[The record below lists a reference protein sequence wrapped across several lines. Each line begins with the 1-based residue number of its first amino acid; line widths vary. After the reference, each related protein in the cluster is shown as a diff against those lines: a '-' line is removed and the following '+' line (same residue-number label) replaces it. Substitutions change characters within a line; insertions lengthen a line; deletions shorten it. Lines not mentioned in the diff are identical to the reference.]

1 MFIPS
6 GIVQRADGRPVR
18 DFRDA
23 WYNLCV
29 RVGLGKFVC
38 RKCKQPAELKYE
50 TAYQCP
56 QCQTARRDD
65 LRYEGL
71 IPHDMRRSGAKAL
84 RAAGVPES
92 VIMSIGGWR
101 TASMFR
107 RYAIVS
113 KADNIDAME
122 RLERARAERLDLAP
136 GDEQPI
142 GNINLNPN

>member
-1 MFIPS
+1 VLG
-6 GIVQRADGRPVR
+6 GIDPATL
-18 DFRDA
+18 A
-23 WYNLCV
+23 
-29 RVGLGKFVC
+29 GLGSFVC
-38 RKCKQPAELKYE
+38 RKCGKTAELKYE

-56 QCQTARRDD
+56 QCKTERRDD

-122 RLERARAERLDLAP
+122 RLERARAERTRLDLASVA
-136 GDEQPI
+136 GES
-142 GNINLNPN
+142 NINPNPN

>member
-1 MFIPS
+1 VPS
-6 GIVQRADGRPVR
+6 IERNC
-18 DFRDA
+18 DA
-23 WYNLCV
+23 WYKLCV
-29 RVGLGKFVC
+29 RAGLGSFVC
-38 RKCKQPAELKYE
+38 RKCSKTAELKYE

-56 QCQTARRDD
+56 QCRTARRDD

-113 KADNIDAME
+113 TADNIDAME
-122 RLERARAERLDLAP
+122 KLERARAQCAKESEPLPGGRLTKLY
-136 GDEQPI
+136 
-142 GNINLNPN
+142 LLSLMHT